1 MKKVMLIFPPEW
13 VPTAP
18 YLALPSLTAAL
29 RKNGIPVVQKD
40 INVEV
45 FDHFFTGEFLQFIK
59 DRISGHLKELRA
71 KEREGTITQEELKLK
86 ELLNQFQ
93 YLDLAYHTKKVLR
106 AKEIMRSEEF
116 YNADKYEWA
125 LNSFREIMDYIS
137 VAYFPASINFYP
149 VESNLN
155 IYRPWVSDDLL
166 KAPEDTKVNIYI
178 DLCRQLVFPE
188 VDKERP
194 DVVGISIGTP
204 IQLMS
209 GITFCKLIKQKY
221 PHIHVTVGGNIITRL
236 KGELSRMRKFFDQAF
251 DSMICYE
258 GEHALV
264 ALVEA
269 LEGKRSM
276 SDVPN
281 LTYKDETGEIKV
293 NDKRYVEKMSELPI
307 PDFDGL
313 PWDKYFS
320 PEKLIPYLGTRGCY
334 WGECTFCDHG
344 AGYIDQFRAKHADQ
358 IVDELAQ
365 LKTKY
370 KARHFLFTDESFP
383 PALFIKLP
391 PMMLE
396 KKLDIY
402 WTTLIR
408 FESRLVEPKI
418 WETAAAS
425 GCRSLYFGLESANER
440 IIKMVKKDT
449 RLDAVI
455 KNLTE
460 ANRVGIW
467 SHVMGFFGFPSETEA
482 EAEETRRFLLD
493 HQDIIHS
500 VEMYFFV
507 LYKHAPVFQSV
518 ENYRITVKESPE
530 HDLALDYYYT
540 PESGLSIEQAMRKYE
555 SFYQYD
561 FMPWALRINS
571 REHVF
576 LYITHYGTNRLPQLY
591 VKTVEAGDVSAT

>member
-59 DRISGHLKELRA
+59 DRISGHLKELRT

-178 DLCRQLVFPE
+178 DLCLQLVFPE

-276 SDVPN
+276 SEVPN

-396 KKLDIY
+396 KQLDIY

-449 RLDAVI
+449 RLDVVI

-467 SHVMGFFGFPSETEA
+467 SHVMGFFGFPSETEE